1 MKTSIEFS
9 YSKPI
14 ITALTIVLITF
25 VLLHF
30 EAFDNP
36 NRPKVWIMHFITA
49 YSLIAG
55 ISYLTFHFIFKK
67 YKDPNNWTFGKDIVA
82 LLFILTF
89 VLLYILIFNSIYI
102 NYIDENFIDSYV
114 YDGRLYYY
122 LIFIGNVNFGA
133 IKFLDF
139 YVFYKKKSKNN
150 IQNIDNQK
158 IVLVG
163 KNKHEKIKL
172 EIEDLVMIE
181 ALGNYVLVHYL
192 NHEKQIEKD
201 IIRNSFSL
209 ISDQIQSTDQ
219 MLKIHR
225 SYIVNVSKIINLE
238 TRKRKV
244 LVKIKFID
252 ELIPVSKSVVESLK
266 EVLLIN

>member
-102 NYIDENFIDSYV
+102 NHIDENFIDSYV

-158 IVLVG
+158 IVLIG
-163 KNKHEKIKL
+163 KNKHEK
-172 EIEDLVMIE
+172 
-181 ALGNYVLVHYL
+181 
-192 NHEKQIEKD
+192 
-201 IIRNSFSL
+201 
-209 ISDQIQSTDQ
+209 IQSTDQ